1 MLKYDLIGKRFG
13 RLVVIAQAEKKVYP
27 CGAQMRQW
35 KCRCD
40 CGNETIVNTGAL
52 TSGNTKSCGCIQR
65 EKIGAQNRS
74 HGKSKTR
81 LYQVWKQMKK
91 RCKNPND
98 RSYRWYGGLDV
109 NVCEDWEGSFSKFE
123 KWMLEHGYDDSAKR
137 GMFTIDRIDPE
148 HGYSPENCRVVDMKV
163 QARNRRKC
171 V

>member
-1 MLKYDLIGKRFG
+1 
-13 RLVVIAQAEKKVYP
+13 
-27 CGAQMRQW
+27 
-35 KCRCD
+35 
-40 CGNETIVNTGAL
+40 
-52 TSGNTKSCGCIQR
+52 
-65 EKIGAQNRS
+65 
-74 HGKSKTR
+74 
-81 LYQVWKQMKK
+81 MKK

-98 RSYRWYGGLDV
+98 RSYRCYGGLDV